1 MKEKKYVEK
10 TYPVTGM
17 HCAACAANVEKML
30 LRVDGVRS
38 AAVNLAAATVRV
50 AYAADVTPETLMG
63 QLAKAGFGLIV
74 EEEDA
79 AERQLRA
86 ERAYLRDVARRC
98 VVAWACAVPVF
109 LLSMVFA
116 GAAPAWVVAVLSLP
130 VVLWAAVPYYRGAWQ
145 MLKLRSS
152 NMDTL
157 VAVSVLVAFV
167 FSLSGTLLPGFWLGH
182 GLEPPCHYEAA
193 TMITAF
199 VLTGKLL
206 EERAKHR
213 TGEAIRA
220 LMGLQPRTA
229 RVVLPDGT
237 EAERPLA
244 VLQAGDLVRVR
255 PGEQIAVDGR
265 VSEGHSSVNESMVS
279 GEPLP
284 VEKTTGAPVLAGTL
298 NERGTL
304 LVRAEKVGA
313 ATVLAGIVDA
323 VKRAQGSKAPVQRI
337 VDRVTAV
344 FVPVVLSLALLTLIV
359 WVAVGGMDAL
369 PRGILCAVSV
379 TVIACPCALGL
390 ATPTALAVGVGMG
403 ARHHIFVKDAAA
415 LEQLRHT
422 DTVVLDK
429 TGTITVGE
437 PRVRFHRA
445 EEGYDAAAAA
455 VLLAM
460 ERASEHPTAAAVAAF
475 ARETAGEAPVCIDAF
490 ESLPGMGVQATADG
504 RSFWAGNDKMAAS
517 HGVSLAT
524 PPTAEGLTL
533 TGFGCEGRLLLT
545 LGIGDEIKA
554 GSAEAVARLHEMGCR
569 VVIATGDNAGAAA
582 AVACRVGA
590 DEVMASALPADK
602 ENAVRCMQA
611 DGHHVAMVG
620 DGIND
625 SQALAAADVSIAMGR
640 GTDVA
645 RSVAQ
650 ATLMSSDLRLL
661 PAAIRLS
668 RLTVRTIRRNL
679 VWACAYNAA
688 AIPLAAGALYPLW
701 GLTLTP
707 AVSAA
712 AMALSSVSVVTGSLL
727 LGRKKLGTEA

>member
-17 HCAACAANVEKML
+17 HCAACAGNVEKML

-86 ERAYLRDVARRC
+86 ERAYLCDVARRC

-255 PGEQIAVDGR
+255 PGEQIAVDGGEHADDFKLHR
-265 VSEGHSSVNESMVS
+265 VGVLKLVHVDVA
-279 GEPLP
+279 EPRLP
-284 VEKTTGAPVLAGTL
+284 ALQH
-298 NERGTL
+298 
-304 LVRAEKVGA
+304 VGA
-313 ATVLAGIVDA
+313 FL
-323 VKRAQGSKAPVQRI
+323 KE
-337 VDRVTAV
+337 
-344 FVPVVLSLALLTLIV
+344 L
-359 WVAVGGMDAL
+359 
-369 PRGILCAVSV
+369 
-379 TVIACPCALGL
+379 
-390 ATPTALAVGVGMG
+390 
-403 ARHHIFVKDAAA
+403 
-415 LEQLRHT
+415 
-422 DTVVLDK
+422 
-429 TGTITVGE
+429 
-437 PRVRFHRA
+437 HR
-445 EEGYDAAAAA
+445 
-455 VLLAM
+455 L
-460 ERASEHPTAAAVAAF
+460 
-475 ARETAGEAPVCIDAF
+475 
-490 ESLPGMGVQATADG
+490 
-504 RSFWAGNDKMAAS
+504 
-517 HGVSLAT
+517 
-524 PPTAEGLTL
+524 
-533 TGFGCEGRLLLT
+533 
-545 LGIGDEIKA
+545 
-554 GSAEAVARLHEMGCR
+554 
-569 VVIATGDNAGAAA
+569 
-582 AVACRVGA
+582 
-590 DEVMASALPADK
+590 
-602 ENAVRCMQA
+602 
-611 DGHHVAMVG
+611 
-620 DGIND
+620 
-625 SQALAAADVSIAMGR
+625 
-640 GTDVA
+640 
-645 RSVAQ
+645 
-650 ATLMSSDLRLL
+650 
-661 PAAIRLS
+661 
-668 RLTVRTIRRNL
+668 
-679 VWACAYNAA
+679 
-688 AIPLAAGALYPLW
+688 
-701 GLTLTP
+701 
-707 AVSAA
+707 
-712 AMALSSVSVVTGSLL
+712 
-727 LGRKKLGTEA
+727 

>member
-220 LMGLQPRTA
+220 LIKSGDIEKLSPELRRTA
-229 RVVLPDGT
+229 RL
-237 EAERPLA
+237 R
-244 VLQAGDLVRVR
+244 
-255 PGEQIAVDGR
+255 
-265 VSEGHSSVNESMVS
+265 
-279 GEPLP
+279 
-284 VEKTTGAPVLAGTL
+284 
-298 NERGTL
+298 
-304 LVRAEKVGA
+304 
-313 ATVLAGIVDA
+313 
-323 VKRAQGSKAPVQRI
+323 
-337 VDRVTAV
+337 
-344 FVPVVLSLALLTLIV
+344 
-359 WVAVGGMDAL
+359 
-369 PRGILCAVSV
+369 
-379 TVIACPCALGL
+379 
-390 ATPTALAVGVGMG
+390 
-403 ARHHIFVKDAAA
+403 
-415 LEQLRHT
+415 LEN
-422 DTVVLDK
+422 DT
-429 TGTITVGE
+429 
-437 PRVRFHRA
+437 
-445 EEGYDAAAAA
+445 
-455 VLLAM
+455 M
-460 ERASEHPTAAAVAAF
+460 
-475 ARETAGEAPVCIDAF
+475 
-490 ESLPGMGVQATADG
+490 
-504 RSFWAGNDKMAAS
+504 
-517 HGVSLAT
+517 
-524 PPTAEGLTL
+524 TL
-533 TGFGCEGRLLLT
+533 TELAKLEDPPISKSQVSKRLQK
-545 LGIGDEIKA
+545 IYDFY
-554 GSAEAVARLHEMGCR
+554 R
-569 VVIATGDNAGAAA
+569 
-582 AVACRVGA
+582 
-590 DEVMASALPADK
+590 
-602 ENAVRCMQA
+602 
-611 DGHHVAMVG
+611 
-620 DGIND
+620 
-625 SQALAAADVSIAMGR
+625 SQNKQNSKGE
-640 GTDVA
+640 
-645 RSVAQ
+645 S
-650 ATLMSSDLRLL
+650 
-661 PAAIRLS
+661 
-668 RLTVRTIRRNL
+668 
-679 VWACAYNAA
+679 
-688 AIPLAAGALYPLW
+688 
-701 GLTLTP
+701 
-707 AVSAA
+707 
-712 AMALSSVSVVTGSLL
+712 
-727 LGRKKLGTEA
+727 

>member
-1 MKEKKYVEK
+1 MAQIIEL
-10 TYPVTGM
+10 TSLHDP
-17 HCAACAANVEKML
+17 
-30 LRVDGVRS
+30 
-38 AAVNLAAATVRV
+38 AVA
-50 AYAADVTPETLMG
+50 AYA
-63 QLAKAGFGLIV
+63 QLTEA
-74 EEEDA
+74 
-79 AERQLRA
+79 QLRSRLEPELGVFIA
-86 ERAYLRDVARRC
+86 ESPKVIVTALDAGLRPLSLLMERRH
-98 VVAWACAVPVF
+98 
-109 LLSMVFA
+109 LTGQ
-116 GAAPAWVVAVLSLP
+116 GAALLARCGDIP
-130 VVLWAAVPYYRGAWQ
+130 VYTGDRE
-145 MLKLRSS
+145 
-152 NMDTL
+152 
-157 VAVSVLVAFV
+157 
-167 FSLSGTLLPGFWLGH
+167 LL
-182 GLEPPCHYEAA
+182 AQ
-193 TMITAF
+193 
-199 VLTGKLL
+199 LTGY
-206 EERAKHR
+206 
-213 TGEAIRA
+213 
-220 LMGLQPRTA
+220 
-229 RVVLPDGT
+229 
-237 EAERPLA
+237 
-244 VLQAGDLVRVR
+244 
-255 PGEQIAVDGR
+255 
-265 VSEGHSSVNESMVS
+265 
-279 GEPLP
+279 
-284 VEKTTGAPVLAGTL
+284 TL
-298 NERGTL
+298 T
-304 LVRAEKVGA
+304 
-313 ATVLAGIVDA
+313 
-323 VKRAQGSKAPVQRI
+323 
-337 VDRVTAV
+337 
-344 FVPVVLSLALLTLIV
+344 
-359 WVAVGGMDAL
+359 
-369 PRGILCAVSV
+369 RGILCAVSV

-475 ARETAGEAPVCIDAF
+475 ARETAGEAPVRIDAF
-490 ESLPGMGVQATADG
+490 ESLPGMGVQATADV

-524 PPTAEGLTL
+524 PPTAEDLTL

>member
-17 HCAACAANVEKML
+17 HCAACAGNVEKML

-38 AAVNLAAATVRV
+38 ASVNLAAATVRV
-50 AYAADVTPETLMG
+50 AYAADITPETLRQ
-63 QLAKAGFGLIV
+63 QLAKAGFGLII

-79 AERQLRA
+79 AERQMRA
-86 ERAYLRDVARRC
+86 QQAYLHDAARRC
-98 VVAWACAVPVF
+98 IVAWACAIPVF

-116 GAAPAWVVAVLSLP
+116 GTAPAWVLAVLTLP
-130 VVLWAAVPYYRGAWQ
+130 VVLWAAVPYYHGAWK
-145 MLKLRSS
+145 MLKLYSS

-157 VAVSVLVAFV
+157 VAVSVLVAFA
-167 FSLSGTLLPGFWLGH
+167 FSLSGTLLPGFWLGY

-213 TGEAIRA
+213 TGNAIRA
-220 LMGLQPRTA
+220 LMNLQPRTA
-229 RVVLPDGT
+229 RVVLSDGT

-284 VEKTTGAPVLAGTL
+284 VEKTAGSPVLAGTL

-323 VKRAQGSKAPVQRI
+323 VKKAQGSKPPVQRI

-344 FVPVVLSLALLTLIV
+344 FVPVVLLLALTTLIA

-369 PRGILCAVSV
+369 PRGILSAVSV

-415 LEQLRHT
+415 LEQLRRT

-437 PRVRFHRA
+437 PRVRFHHA
-445 EEGYDAAAAA
+445 EEGYNATTAAI
-455 VLLAM
+455 LLAM
-460 ERASEHPTAAAVAAF
+460 EQASEHPTAAAVASF
-475 ARETAGEAPVCIDAF
+475 AKETAGTGPARIDAF
-490 ESLPGMGVQATADG
+490 ESLPGIGIRATSDG
-504 RSFWAGNDKMAAS
+504 LTYWAGNDKMAAA
-517 HGVSLAT
+517 HGVSLVL
-524 PPTAEGLTL
+524 PPDAESLTL
-533 TGFGCEGRLLLT
+533 TVFGCGSRVLLT
-545 LGIGDEIKA
+545 LGIGDDIKA
-554 GSAEAVARLHEMGCR
+554 GSAEAVARLHELGCR
-569 VVIATGDNAGAAA
+569 VVMITGDNAGAAA
-582 AVACRVGA
+582 AVARQVGT
-590 DEVMASALPADK
+590 DDVMASALPADK
-602 ENAVRCMQA
+602 ENAVRQLQA
-611 DGHHVAMVG
+611 GGHHVAMVG

-645 RSVAQ
+645 RNVAQ
-650 ATLMSSDLRLL
+650 VTLMSSDLRLL

-679 VWACAYNAA
+679 VWACVYNAA
-688 AIPLAAGALYPLW
+688 AIPLAAGVLYPLW

-727 LGRKKLGTEA
+727 LGRKKIGTEA